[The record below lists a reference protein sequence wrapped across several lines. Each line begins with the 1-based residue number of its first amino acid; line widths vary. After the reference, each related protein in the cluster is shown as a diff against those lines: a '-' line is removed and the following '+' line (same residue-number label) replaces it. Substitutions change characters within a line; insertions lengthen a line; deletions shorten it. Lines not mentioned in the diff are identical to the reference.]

1 MLFSMPIDVA
11 FACSLIAFAI
21 AFLPSSEAK
30 ELKQAR
36 AMVWTPKNK

>member
-1 MLFSMPIDVA
+1 MPIDVA

-30 ELKQAR
+30 ELKHAR
-36 AMVWTPKNK
+36 AIVWTPKNK